1 MAKDDCCENSESQPE
16 QWSCVRWNQN
26 NELKDAKVLW
36 SWEGLQSADPSLWFA
51 VGDYKR
57 PLSHYTFT
65 FTLIPLFTNLNSHKT
80 YAEQSPKCFFLN
92 QISEYIYK
100 KKTYSIQ
107 YRNKM
112 WIKWN
117 VTRLQA
123 GTECFEQPCLNWS
136 WRRWTEK
143 CSWLLQQL
151 IDPFIQW
158 SFDYSHFMDA
168 FLCKWK
174 SKWCIS
180 FQVCFISLRARARTV
195 TSFGV

>member
-1 MAKDDCCENSESQPE
+1 M
-16 QWSCVRWNQN
+16 
-26 NELKDAKVLW
+26 
-36 SWEGLQSADPSLWFA
+36 
-51 VGDYKR
+51 
-57 PLSHYTFT
+57 
-65 FTLIPLFTNLNSHKT
+65 
-80 YAEQSPKCFFLN
+80 PKCCGAERDCSQLIHLCGLRLVTTSGHFHITHLHLHWSHCSQTWTPTRHMQSNPLNVFFFIKLVN
-92 QISEYIYK
+92 IKK

-107 YRNKM
+107 YCNKM

-174 SKWCIS
+174 SKWSIS
-180 FQVCFISLRARARTV
+180 FQECFISLRARARTV